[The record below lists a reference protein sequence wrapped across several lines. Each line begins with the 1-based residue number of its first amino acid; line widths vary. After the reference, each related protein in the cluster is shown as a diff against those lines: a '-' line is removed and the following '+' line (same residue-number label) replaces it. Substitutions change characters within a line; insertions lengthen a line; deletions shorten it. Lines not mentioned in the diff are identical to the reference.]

1 MWLVKNHVKA
11 WKFQYEMKKNDKKR
25 RKITTFKKNQ
35 MVISYIGK
43 NTMHFNLKFP
53 I

>member
-11 WKFQYEMKKNDKKR
+11 WKFQYELKFFDKKT
-25 RKITTFKKNQ
+25 KITTFKIFQ
-35 MVISYIGK
+35 MIISYIGK
-43 NTMHFNLKFP
+43 IAMHFNLKIP

>member
-11 WKFQYEMKKNDKKR
+11 WKFQYEMKKMTKKT
-25 RKITTFKKNQ
+25 KITTFKKNQ
-35 MVISYIGK
+35 MVVSYIGK

>member
-1 MWLVKNHVKA
+1 MWLVKNHVKT
-11 WKFQYEMKKNDKKR
+11 WKFQYEMKKNDKKDENHN
-25 RKITTFKKNQ
+25 ILKNP